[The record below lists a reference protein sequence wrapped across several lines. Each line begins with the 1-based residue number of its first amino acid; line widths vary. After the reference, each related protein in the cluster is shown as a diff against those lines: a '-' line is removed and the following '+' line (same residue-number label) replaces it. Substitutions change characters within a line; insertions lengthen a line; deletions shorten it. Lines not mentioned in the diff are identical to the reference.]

1 MNEILLN
8 VVVLALEVL
17 YYALFMKFARKE
29 GKFWRYLLSFGLVNI
44 ILLFIGTN
52 QIYSYLLT
60 MLMMLYG
67 IKYIVKIKTSIYDL
81 LFLFIMMLI
90 KTGIEGISCFLF
102 FNLVSPFLFIM
113 IIDFLKIFFII
124 TLRNKIET
132 LYKYL
137 KLKWSNNNFYIRYI
151 FNILMFAYIL
161 MSCFFLFNR

>member
-8 VVVLALEVL
+8 VVVLVFEVL

-29 GKFWRYLLSFGLVNI
+29 GKFWRYLLSFSLVNI
-44 ILLFIGTN
+44 VLMFIGTN

>member
-29 GKFWRYLLSFGLVNI
+29 GKFWRYLLSFSLVNI
-44 ILLFIGTN
+44 VLMFIGTN

-90 KTGIEGISCFLF
+90 KTEIEGISCFLF

>member
-8 VVVLALEVL
+8 VVVLSLEVL

-29 GKFWRYLLSFGLVNI
+29 GKFWRYFLSFSLVNI
-44 ILLFIGTN
+44 VLMFIGTN

-60 MLMMLYG
+60 MLMMLYS
-67 IKYIVKIKTSIYDL
+67 IKYIAKIKTSIYDL

-137 KLKWSNNNFYIRYI
+137 KLKWNNNNFYIRYI

-161 MSCFFLFNR
+161 MSYFFLFNR